1 MGRWVTSPAS
11 TWGVAGLAL
20 SISTHWAALHPSAFL
35 NCPDWE
41 RSMRTLLAL
50 FVLVGGLAAWQPD
63 ASAGRKSMRGAYGYY
78 PPARPRRES
87 VCQQNARFYDPDG
100 VFRGYPCWARGA
112 FGQGR
117 R

>member
-1 MGRWVTSPAS
+1 
-11 TWGVAGLAL
+11 LAL
-20 SISTHWAALHPSAFL
+20 SISTHWIALHPCAFFQPYGL
-35 NCPDWE
+35 PWE
-41 RSMRTLLAL
+41 RSMRALLAL
-50 FVLVGGLAAWQPD
+50 FVLAGGLAAWQPD

-78 PPARPRRES
+78 PAPKPPPRRES
-87 VCQQNARFYDPDG
+87 VCQQDARFFDPDG